1 MELTTIELRPRLQSC
16 NIFVCL
22 LGIADSSSIQV
33 KLYKDYVTLRVNRNV
48 YNLLLGSVR
57 IIPTSLSSLRVAGSW
72 VSFRIQTSPSDSLY
86 GSFVT
91 ELVGTSSLKSDNCFS
106 SSSIELPPKNA
117 DLIFSCSCCENP
129 VTKLINLKKILPLPN
144 NDCDPADFFCCSH
157 NGENYTKLLEPRV
170 CDYFYAPYFAVLSKE
185 NFDERLKINN
195 ESVVC
200 NRCLTVIGTPNSNF
214 SLKIWNCCMEY
225 TKTNGDSTTVQKRS
239 NPLADFKA
247 AVKSCCSD
255 AFTNNRILLEARERG
270 STHYLLL
277 KPMEWNLDLLVEP
290 CEIEDSRA
298 INLSRKKVVK
308 VLYNYG
314 ETKTSLKSECEDA
327 KLLKIGSKCMLA
339 GIEHLLLS
347 SKRIPP
353 IYRNANE
360 DHIGYMSLDISDKL

>member
-1 MELTTIELRPRLQSC
+1 MEFTTIELRPRLRAC

-22 LGIADSSSIQV
+22 MGNADSSSIQV
-33 KLYKDYVTLRVNRNV
+33 KLYKDYVTLQVNRNF
-48 YNLLLGSVR
+48 YNLSLGSVR

-72 VSFRIQTSPSDSLY
+72 VSFRIQTSPPDSLY
-86 GSFVT
+86 GSFIT
-91 ELVGTSSLKSDNCFS
+91 ELVGTSGLTNDNCFS
-106 SSSIELPPKNA
+106 SSSVELPPKNA
-117 DLIFSCSCCENP
+117 DLIFLCSGCDNP
-129 VTKLINLKKILPLPN
+129 LTKVINLKKVLPLPN

-157 NGENYTKLLEPRV
+157 NGQDYSKLLEPRI
-170 CDYFYAPYFAVLSKE
+170 CDYFYGPYFAVLSRESFGEK
-185 NFDERLKINN
+185 LKIND

-200 NRCLTVIGTPNSNF
+200 NRCLAVIGTPNSHY

-225 TKTNGDSTTVQKRS
+225 TRANDHSTVTTKRS

-255 AFTNNRILLEARERG
+255 GFSNNRILLEAKERG
-270 STHYLLL
+270 SPHYLLL

-290 CEIEDSRA
+290 GEIKDSRA

-308 VLYNYG
+308 VLYDYG
-314 ETKTSLKSECEDA
+314 ETKNTLKNDCEDA
-327 KLLKIGSKCMLA
+327 KRLKIGMKCMLA

-353 IYRNANE
+353 IYRNTDE